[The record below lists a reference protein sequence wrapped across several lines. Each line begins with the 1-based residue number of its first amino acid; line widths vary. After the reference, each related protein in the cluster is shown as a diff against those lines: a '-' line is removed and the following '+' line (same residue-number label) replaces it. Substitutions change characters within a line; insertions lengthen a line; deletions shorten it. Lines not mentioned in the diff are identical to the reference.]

1 MKRQEIIYPC
11 LFLLQ
16 FCGTKTYIMKKNLLF
31 LITGAVLSFSAGAQ
45 FAKGDKVLGA
55 GLSFQHS
62 INESNAGASP
72 YIGKSNSGSISLD
85 LGFASREHRLSGFYI
100 NAGYGKSTNEYST
113 MPFLNNST
121 DYFSA
126 GGGFFT
132 RRYQS
137 IGKNFFLFAE
147 GRAGIDYG
155 KQNNSNSNTGKRTTV
170 NVQAGLF
177 PGISYKTGK
186 HFLLDLRFGDFV
198 SLGYNH
204 ITDKG
209 VGNTKTEQSN
219 FGFSSSL
226 GLGYLQNIGI
236 GARWI
241 IPAGKK

>member
-1 MKRQEIIYPC
+1 VKRQGIMIPC

-16 FCGTKTYIMKKNLLF
+16 FYRTKTYIMKKNLLF
-31 LITGAVLSFSAGAQ
+31 LFTAASLSFSAGAQ

-55 GLSFQHS
+55 GLSFQHGTS
-62 INESNAGASP
+62 ESNSVTSP
-72 YIGKSNSGSISLD
+72 YTGKSNSGGISLD

-100 NAGYGKSTNEYST
+100 SANAGKSTSTYSLQ
-113 MPFLNNST
+113 PSLNYNS
-121 DYFSA
+121 DYFNTGA
-126 GGGFFT
+126 GFFS

-155 KQNNSNSNTGKRTTV
+155 KQNNSNNITTERTSL
-170 NVQAGLF
+170 NIQAGLY

-198 SLGYNH
+198 SLGYGH

-209 VGNTKTEQSN
+209 VGNNKSEQTN

-241 IPAGKK
+241 IPAGK

>member
-1 MKRQEIIYPC
+1 MLSC

-16 FCGTKTYIMKKNLLF
+16 FYCTKTYIMRRNLF
-31 LITGAVLSFSAGAQ
+31 LFFSGVIISFTAGAQ
-45 FAKGDKVLGA
+45 FVKGDKLLGA
-55 GLSFQHS
+55 GLSFQHNT
-62 INESNAGASP
+62 NESNAGASP
-72 YIGKSNSGSISLD
+72 SIGKSNSGSISLD
-85 LGFASREHRLSGFYI
+85 LGFATRENRLSGFYI
-100 NAGYGKSTNEYST
+100 SGGYGKSTNIYSSL
-113 MPFLNNST
+113 PSLNNSI
-121 DYFSA
+121 DYSNT

-132 RRYQS
+132 RRYRP

-147 GRAGIDYG
+147 GRAGVDYG

-198 SLGYNH
+198 SLGYSH

-209 VGNTKTEQSN
+209 VGNTKTEQTN

-241 IPAGKK
+241 LPAGK

>member
-1 MKRQEIIYPC
+1 VKRQGIMVPC

-16 FCGTKTYIMKKNLLF
+16 FCCTKTYIMKKNLLV

-62 INESNAGASP
+62 VNESNSGTSP
-72 YIGKSNSGSISLD
+72 YTGKSNNGSISLD
-85 LGFASREHRLSGFYI
+85 LGFASRENRLSGFYI
-100 NAGYGKSTNEYST
+100 SSGYGKSVNSYST
-113 MPFLNNST
+113 LPSFNNSQES
-121 DYFSA
+121 FSIGA
-126 GGGFFT
+126 GFFS
-132 RRYQS
+132 RRYQP

-147 GRAGIDYG
+147 GRAGADYG
-155 KQNNSNSNTGKRTTV
+155 KQNNTNSSPGERTSL
-170 NVQAGLF
+170 NIQAGLF

-186 HFLLDLRFGDFV
+186 HFLLDLRFADFV
-198 SLGYNH
+198 SLGYGH

-209 VGNTKTEQSN
+209 VGNSKTEQTN

-226 GLGYLQNIGI
+226 GLGYLQNFGI

-241 IPAGKK
+241 LTAGKK

>member
-1 MKRQEIIYPC
+1 MVPC

-16 FCGTKTYIMKKNLLF
+16 FCCTKTYIMKKNLL
-31 LITGAVLSFSAGAQ
+31 LVITGVALSCSVSAQ
-45 FAKGDKVLGA
+45 FTKGDRILGA

-62 INESNAGASP
+62 TAESNAGSSP
-72 YIGKSNSGSISLD
+72 YTGKSNSGSISLD
-85 LGFASREHRLSGFYI
+85 LGFAARENRLSGFYI

-113 MPFLNNST
+113 LPSLNNSS
-121 DYFSA
+121 DFFNA

-147 GRAGIDYG
+147 GRAGVDYG
-155 KQNNSNSNTGKRTTV
+155 KQNSSNSNTGERTSV
-170 NVQAGLF
+170 NIQAGLF
-177 PGISYKTGK
+177 PGVSYKTGK

-198 SLGYNH
+198 SIGYNH

-209 VGNTKTEQSN
+209 VGNTKIEQSN

-241 IPAGKK
+241 IPAGK

>member
-1 MKRQEIIYPC
+1 MKRQEIIFPC

-16 FCGTKTYIMKKNLLF
+16 FRSTKTYIMKKNLF
-31 LITGAVLSFSAGAQ
+31 LIIAGLAFSMSVTAQ
-45 FAKGDKVLGA
+45 FIKGDKVLGA

-72 YIGKSNSGSISLD
+72 YTGKSNSGSISLD
-85 LGFASREHRLSGFYI
+85 LGFASREHRLSGFFI
-100 NAGYGKSTNEYST
+100 SGGYGKSTNEYSSL
-113 MPFLNNST
+113 PSLNNST

-132 RRYQS
+132 RRYQPL
-137 IGKNFFLFAE
+137 GKNFFLFAE

-219 FGFSSSL
+219 FGFSTSL
-226 GLGYLQNIGI
+226 GLGYLSNIGI

-241 IPAGKK
+241 IPAGK